1 MLHRTFQSDLRL
13 DLLFDAQQR
22 HNANMSQLAA
32 SDLVH
37 EDSRR
42 LVVDETELL
51 QDELD
56 AERELRRKGKLR
68 DFDEDEEEQQDPQD
82 ETLLQPPRPVPS
94 RHESYEYNSSDT
106 KQVKRDK
113 RRKYWQNAAVN
124 VLFIASWYFFSSLIS
139 VYSKFKRVVA
149 LLDIISCQF
158 VSFRRQV
165 DVLTRA
171 LQLWLPSLCDH
182 LSHDSPVQPVRIG
195 SISCTEIPTK
205 ASSANR
211 RIPVSIDI

>member
-1 MLHRTFQSDLRL
+1 
-13 DLLFDAQQR
+13 
-22 HNANMSQLAA
+22 MSQLAA

-139 VYSKFKRVVA
+139 VYSKSERVMPV
-149 LLDIISCQF
+149 LMPICL
-158 VSFRRQV
+158 VRRQM

-171 LQLWLPSLCDH
+171 LQLRLPSLCYD
-182 LSHDSPVQPVRIG
+182 LSHDSPVQPVWVG
-195 SISCTEIPTK
+195 AFSCAKIPTK

-211 RIPVSIDI
+211 RIPVNMNN